1 MITQAPRQQCTALR
15 RDGSPC
21 TGRALPS
28 SSEQRCFA
36 HDASRQEELR
46 RSRAAGGRA
55 RSTAARAGRHLPPHL
70 ADVQSVLLDLVQ
82 EVRDGKTPPRAAEVV
97 ATLAARLLDYSRYAD
112 ERDERKELEERIE
125 LLEERLKLAAR
136 R

>member
-1 MITQAPRQQCTALR
+1 M
-15 RDGSPC
+15 
-21 TGRALPS
+21 
-28 SSEQRCFA
+28 
-36 HDASRQEELR
+36 
-46 RSRAAGGRA
+46 
-55 RSTAARAGRHLPPHL
+55 
-70 ADVQSVLLDLVQ
+70 QSVLLDLVQ